1 MFKTEISLRL
11 YSAGNLTGILSGQ
24 NAGSDNPGRQRKK
37 EKECKTM
44 NKTNE
49 MYDVATVILVLLLI
63 EIVLEIYLNWGDL
76 IQFATSIIR
85 AF

>member
-1 MFKTEISLRL
+1 
-11 YSAGNLTGILSGQ
+11 
-24 NAGSDNPGRQRKK
+24 
-37 EKECKTM
+37 M